1 MGASR
6 RLKERVG
13 RSVDCCATEQCHGV
27 CRVGCNR
34 GIVEVKI
41 IEVLQAQAVTQQ
53 LGIKGH
59 CFRFTEV
66 VSYLFVFVV
75 FVFLTPG

>member
-1 MGASR
+1 MGTSR

-27 CRVGCNR
+27 CRVGFNR
-34 GIVEVKI
+34 GIVDVKI
-41 IEVLQAQAVTQQ
+41 IEVLQAVTQQ

-66 VSYLFVFVV
+66 VNYLFYFVV
-75 FVFLTPG
+75 FVF